1 MRRMLSLLL
10 PLCLLLA
17 AAASQASTLDRD
29 RDPVLL
35 TGADL
40 PSLVG
45 LAPSAVVAFRYQGGW
60 VQIPV
65 QIDER
70 DTASFNQVYGGGYPQ
85 GEIDVETYTDVGSYV
100 GPDSDPLL
108 GAAACSSRSA
118 IPWMAARASPIS
130 SRAPAASCP
139 TPAPTT

>member
-29 RDPVLL
+29 RDPVVL

-40 PSLVG
+40 PSLLG

-70 DTASFNQVYGGGYPQ
+70 DTVSFNQVYGGAY
-85 GEIDVETYTDVGSYV
+85 
-100 GPDSDPLL
+100 L
-108 GAAACSSRSA
+108 
-118 IPWMAARASPIS
+118 
-130 SRAPAASCP
+130 
-139 TPAPTT
+139 